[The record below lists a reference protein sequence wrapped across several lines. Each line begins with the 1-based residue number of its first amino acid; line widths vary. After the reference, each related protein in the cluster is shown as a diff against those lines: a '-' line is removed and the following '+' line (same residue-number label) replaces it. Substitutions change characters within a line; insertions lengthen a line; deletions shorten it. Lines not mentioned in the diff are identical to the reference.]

1 MWQLLGATGLKRPP
15 SKIRRSWSLCDAWQQ
30 PASAGD
36 ACYMGSY
43 STGKMPRGTFEGN
56 SSHDGDRFR
65 GSRRRNAAG
74 ISAPRRR
81 HQLDLLRLG
90 RAALFHADH
99 HFCICALFRE
109 LRRAGSGAG
118 AGAVGI
124 CHRGRRPDDRAAV
137 AGAGRDC
144 RRQRPPQAVDRRL
157 RRAAGDRRL
166 ADVVRKAGRPQ
177 RHPAAVAR
185 LCDRERRCRIRHRLQ
200 QRDDADAGAAGSN
213 RAVVRHR
220 MGHRLYRR
228 HPQPH
233 PGARLSG
240 REPRYRAYAVR
251 PGAAVRPRSGHPIRA
266 IALPA
271 R

>member
-1 MWQLLGATGLKRPP
+1 MWRLPGATGLKRPS

-30 PASAGD
+30 APSAGD

-43 STGKMPRGTFEGN
+43 STGKTPRGTFEGI

-65 GSRRRNAAG
+65 GSRRRNTAG

-99 HFCICALFRE
+99 HLCICALFRE
-109 LRRAGSGAG
+109 LRGAGSGAG
-118 AGAVGI
+118 TGAVGI
-124 CHRGRRPDDRAAV
+124 CHRRRRPDDRAAV

-144 RRQRPPQAVDRRL
+144 GRQRPPQAVDRRI
-157 RRAAGDRRL
+157 RRAAGDRRV
-166 ADVVRKAGRPQ
+166 ADVVRKARRPQ
-177 RHPAAVAR
+177 RHPAAAAC
-185 LCDRERRCRIRHRLQ
+185 LCDRERRRRIRHRLQ

-213 RAVVRHR
+213 WAVVRHR

-251 PGAAVRPRSGHPIRA
+251 PGAAVRPRSRSSTRA
-266 IALPA
+266 IGLPA